1 MNIFFRK
8 KGRPLFFII
17 LFLML
22 LFSIGSAS
30 AADLEVGPSGYTYST
45 INQALAAAQAGDTI
59 NVHDNSGTPYTYQE
73 NIEINKANISLVSK
87 GNVTLTPSG
96 SKRGLLINSSG
107 NGSKITGFNII
118 AEAWTDDGTGN
129 LPVGVSLYDCKNC
142 IISNNI
148 VKGFFWGIISGK
160 NNVINNNTIYNNSY
174 GIELEGSNITYN
186 TIYNCSM
193 GISDHGSGEANL
205 IYKNIIYDCE
215 EGIYLVW
222 CDFTLIEGNQIIDCT
237 TGWGD
242 YSAHITFHNNT
253 ISNCNY
259 GIAMNANNNVIS
271 GNILDH
277 NQVGMDITVGNDNL
291 ITFNIIQYSSHG
303 IQIYG
308 SSRNN
313 ITHNNI
319 THNMVGILIDEY
331 MDTSTLIAANDN
343 KVLSNDL
350 SYNSDGI
357 VFGSIFSEASGN
369 EVHYNR
375 IVANTAWGLVNYSD
389 EVVNATWN
397 WWGSNA
403 DPSSK
408 IYGTTIGGVIT
419 NVIYRPWIILTG
431 TAWPNTI
438 NAGASSEI
446 TAYLTTGSD
455 GLPVM
460 GGWVPDEITVL
471 FTTSKGSIASPKY
484 TNLGLAD
491 SWLVTQ
497 LSTLGGTAVVSITVD
512 NQTITVPVTIKG
524 IKITDILAT
533 TYNLKKY
540 IIRFHVLPAMVN
552 LAGQRISTT
561 QFLKFLGTAIW
572 ELNGPKLPAGKYRG
586 KIGAREY
593 LNMALIINNFIDTQ
607 GRAPNYYRSSIGKLN
622 IYRIVN
628 LYYQALKFYNSKKR
642 LPSYVYGI

>member
-1 MNIFFRK
+1 M
-8 KGRPLFFII
+8 
-17 LFLML
+17 
-22 LFSIGSAS
+22 GSVS
-30 AADLEVGPSGYTYST
+30 AADLEVGPSGYTYNT
-45 INQALAAAQAGDTI
+45 INQALAAAQVGDTI
-59 NVHDNSGTPYTYQE
+59 NVHDDSGTPYTYQE

-96 SKRGLLINSSG
+96 SKRGLIINSSG

-129 LPVGVSLYDCKNC
+129 FPVGVLLYDCKNC

-148 VKGFFWGIISGK
+148 VKGFFWGISSGK
-160 NNVINNNTIYNNSY
+160 NNVITNNTIYNNTY
-174 GIELEGSNITYN
+174 GIEISGSNITYN
-186 TIYNCSM
+186 KIYDCGM
-193 GISDHGSGEANL
+193 GISDHGSEQASI
-205 IYKNIIYDCE
+205 IYKNSIYNCR
-215 EGIYLVW
+215 EGIYMVW
-222 CDFTLIEGNQIIDCT
+222 CDFSLIEGNNINNCSV
-237 TGWGD
+237 GWGD
-242 YSAHITFHNNT
+242 YSANITFRNNTVTNCSYGISINARKNT
-253 ISNCNY
+253 ISGNNLLNNHVGISLADSYDNQIIGNIIRFNSEY
-259 GIAMNANNNVIS
+259 GIRIA
-271 GNILDH
+271 
-277 NQVGMDITVGNDNL
+277 
-291 ITFNIIQYSSHG
+291 
-303 IQIYG
+303 G

-313 ITHNNI
+313 ITQNNI
-319 THNMVGILIDEY
+319 TNNTVGILIDEY
-331 MDTSTLIAANDN
+331 VDSTPLIIPTHNNTVSGND
-343 KVLSNDL
+343 V
-350 SYNSDGI
+350 SYNGNGI
-357 VFGSIFSEASGN
+357 VFGSIFSNPSGN
-369 EVHYNR
+369 KVHYNR
-375 IVANTAWGLVNYSD
+375 IFGNTGWGLVNYSD

-408 IYGTTIGGVIT
+408 IYGTTSGGVIT
-419 NVIYRPWIILTG
+419 NVIYSPWVILTG
-431 TAWPNTI
+431 TAWPTTI

-455 GLPVM
+455 GLPLM
-460 GGWVPDEITVL
+460 GGRVPDDIAVL
-471 FTTSKGSIASPKY
+471 FTTTKGSIASPKY

-497 LSTLGGTAVVSITVD
+497 LSMLGGTAVVSITVD

-524 IKITDILAT
+524 IKITDIIAT
-533 TYNLKKY
+533 TSNLKKY
-540 IIRFHVLPAMVN
+540 IIRFHVLPATVN
-552 LAGQRISTT
+552 LAGQQISAT

-572 ELNGPKLPAGKYRG
+572 ELNGPKLPVGKYRG

-628 LYYQALKFYNSKKR
+628 LYYQAFKFYNSKKR